1 MSVEAL
7 EKILHPQSVAVVGAS
22 ANTRSWGYSYTHHLI
37 EFGFRGSVY
46 PVNPNYPE
54 ILGMKAYPRL
64 SSIPGTVDYVISCV
78 PADDVLSLLAECVR
92 KEVKVVHLYT
102 ARFSET
108 GREDATELE
117 QEILRQARKAGI
129 CLIGPNCMGV
139 YHPEH
144 GLSFGYNLP
153 KEPGPVG
160 MLSQSGGGASGFVRL
175 AASRG
180 VRFSKVISYGNAL
193 DLNECDYL
201 EYFAWDPKT
210 RVIAVYIESPREGQR
225 FFNTLRHLTSEKPV
239 IIVKGGRGQAGNR
252 ATVSHTA
259 SLAGSMNTWGAMI
272 TQAGAIP
279 VANFDEMADLA
290 ISFSNLPPI
299 KGPRV
304 GIAGSGGGPSVL
316 SADECEEAGLEVVPL
331 PPEIR
336 QELKDRGVTIWDWI
350 GNPVDVSIIGGFGVA
365 DLDMLRMMGLNENF
379 DLLIGLVNENVM
391 QTLSL
396 QEGITMRLQ
405 AAADGYKRLKDETDK
420 PLLAVIG
427 DDSSGS
433 DEYGKWNGQLISDVR
448 TNLVAAG
455 IPFYPTVGRAANAAR
470 KVYDYYAHKNP

>member
-1 MSVEAL
+1 MSVETL
-7 EKILHPQSVAVVGAS
+7 EEILHPQSVAVIGAS
-22 ANTRSWGYSYTHHLI
+22 ANSRSWGYSYTHHLI
-37 EFGFRGSVY
+37 EYGFRGDIY

-54 ILGMKAYPRL
+54 ILGIKAYPNL
-64 SSIPGTVDYVISCV
+64 SSVPGTVDYVVSCV
-78 PADDVLSLLAECVR
+78 PAGDVLSLLAECVQ

-108 GREDATELE
+108 GREDAAELE
-117 QEILRQARKAGI
+117 QEILRQARKVGI
-129 CLIGPNCMGV
+129 RLIGPNCMGV

-160 MLSQSGGGASGFVRL
+160 MLSQSGGGASGFVRV
-175 AASRG
+175 AANRG
-180 VRFSKVISYGNAL
+180 IRFSKVISYGNAL

-210 RVIAVYIESPREGQR
+210 QIIAVYIESPREGQR
-225 FFNTLRHLTSEKPV
+225 FFDMLRHVTSEKPV

-259 SLAGSMNTWGAMI
+259 SLAGSMNTWEAMI
-272 TQAGAIP
+272 TQANAILA
-279 VANFDEMADLA
+279 ANFDELADLA
-290 ISFSNLPPI
+290 ISFSVLPPVR
-299 KGPRV
+299 GPRV
-304 GIAGSGGGPSVL
+304 GIAGGGGGPSVL

-336 QELKDRGVTIWDWI
+336 QELKDKGVSIWDWI

-379 DLLIGLVNENVM
+379 DLLIGLINENVM

-396 QEGITMRLQ
+396 PEGIAQRLQ
-405 AAADGYKRLKDETDK
+405 GAVGGYKQVKEETGK
-420 PLLAVIG
+420 PLLAIVG

-433 DEYGKWNGQLISDVR
+433 DEYGQQNGQLVSEVR
-448 TNLVAAG
+448 SNLIAAG

-470 KVYDYYAHKNP
+470 KLYDYYARKNP

>member
-7 EKILHPQSVAVVGAS
+7 EEILHPQSVAVVGAS

-37 EFGFRGSVY
+37 EYGFRGSIY

-54 ILGMKAYPRL
+54 ILGIKAYPSL
-64 SSIPGTVDYVISCV
+64 SSIPGMVDYVISCV
-78 PADDVLSLLAECVR
+78 PAGDVLSLLAECAR

-108 GREDATELE
+108 GREDAVELE
-117 QEILRQARKAGI
+117 REILRQARQAGI
-129 CLIGPNCMGV
+129 RLIGPNCMGV

-175 AASRG
+175 AANRG

-210 RVIAVYIESPREGQR
+210 RIIAVYIESPREGQR
-225 FFNTLRHLTSEKPV
+225 FFNTLRHVTLEKPV

-259 SLAGSMNTWGAMI
+259 SLGGSMNTWGAMI

-279 VANFDEMADLA
+279 VANFDELADLA
-290 ISFSNLPPI
+290 ISFSSLPPVR
-299 KGPRV
+299 GPRV

-350 GNPVDVSIIGGFGVA
+350 GNPVDVSIIGGFGVG

-405 AAADGYKRLKDETDK
+405 AATEGYKRLKEETDK
-420 PLLAVIG
+420 PLLAVVG

-433 DEYGKWNGQLISDVR
+433 DEYGEWNGQLVSEVR
-448 TNLVAAG
+448 TNLIAAG

-470 KVYDYYAHKNP
+470 KVYDYYARKNP